1 MNISLTLELRGSDI
15 ERNAE
20 LEEEKLLIGNTQS
33 ENEKLDFSAKGK
45 NEIST

>member
-1 MNISLTLELRGSDI
+1 MHISLTLERGNDI

-33 ENEKLDFSAKGK
+33 KNENLDFSDKGK
-45 NEIST
+45 NTISI

>member
-1 MNISLTLELRGSDI
+1 MNISLTLELRGTDI

-33 ENEKLDFSAKGK
+33 EKENLDFSDKGK
-45 NEIST
+45 NTIST

>member
-1 MNISLTLELRGSDI
+1 MHISLTLERGNDI

-33 ENEKLDFSAKGK
+33 ENENLDFSDKGK
-45 NEIST
+45 NTIST